1 MNYLAH
7 LVLSGKNEEVLF
19 GNFIADAVK
28 GKSYLTWSTNI
39 QKGILL
45 HRFIDHYTDTNPHYL
60 AGKRRFYKKFP
71 KMGGV
76 INDILYDHLLWK
88 YENKNQTIDLNKEIN
103 RYYKILD
110 KFSEKMPDKIKHL
123 YIYMRRDDWLNNY
136 QYESGIKNILNRM
149 GKRINYSKNLDLSF
163 EIYKNSISDYEKEFE
178 IFYNEIKEKTSSFY
192 VN

>member
-28 GKSYLTWSTNI
+28 GKSYLTWSKNI

-45 HRFIDHYTDTNPHYL
+45 HRFIDHYTDNNHHYL
-60 AGKRRFYKKFP
+60 AGKRRFYEKFP

-76 INDILYDHLLWK
+76 INDILYDYLLWK
-88 YENKNQTIDLNKEIN
+88 YELKHKNIVLDKEII
-103 RYYKILD
+103 RFYRILD
-110 KFSEKMPDKIKHL
+110 GFKNKMPKSIL
-123 YIYMRRDDWLNNY
+123 YMYQYMKKDDWLTNY
-136 QYESGIKNILNRM
+136 QYKHGIKKALNGI
-149 GKRINYSKNLDLSF
+149 GKRIKYSDNLESCFDILESSIF
-163 EIYKNSISDYEKEFE
+163 EFEKEFE
-178 IFYNEIKEKTSSFY
+178 MFYIEIKKQTPSFY

>member
-178 IFYNEIKEKTSSFY
+178 IFYNEIKEKASSFY